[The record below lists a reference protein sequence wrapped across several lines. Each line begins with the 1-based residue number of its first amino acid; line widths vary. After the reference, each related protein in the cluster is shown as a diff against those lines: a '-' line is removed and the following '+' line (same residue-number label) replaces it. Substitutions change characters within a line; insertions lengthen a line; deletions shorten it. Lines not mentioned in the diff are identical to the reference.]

1 MLRCESTLNS
11 TKANLLAR
19 SRAGFVFVR
28 RPMRI
33 GNFKVVLC
41 LSVLF
46 CLLLPAASSVTPAQD
61 KPNRIVRETFLSN
74 KKKRTF
80 YLYVPP
86 SAKAPAP
93 LIVLLHGSGRDGM
106 SLVEKWRDLA
116 DKEGIIIV
124 GPDSDGSSGWSV
136 PRDGP
141 DFLRDLVEDLKAKYP
156 INPRRVYLFGHSAGA
171 VFALIMST
179 VESEYFAATA
189 IHAGAFRQPE
199 EYKTISDGSRKI
211 PIAIWIGTN
220 DQYFSLRDVR
230 ATSDA
235 FRSKG
240 FTVEVTEMPGHNH
253 WYYDLAPSI
262 NAGAWEFLKQYELT
276 SDPHYSLYV
285 GTGVA
290 ASANKLIEEINAL
303 GVKAQELIRRANAK
317 EKEFEGKD
325 FAKDRA
331 QINRIAQED
340 IDLLAESAAFWRAAA
355 EKAETASQLGL
366 DARQKQYFSLVAQYD
381 RKCAELLDA
390 TRARSEAFLSADS
403 FEAIEAR
410 RAEAQKKADK
420 LQQEIDELQKAI
432 DKLMR

>member
-1 MLRCESTLNS
+1 
-11 TKANLLAR
+11 
-19 SRAGFVFVR
+19 
-28 RPMRI
+28 MRI
-33 GNFKVVLC
+33 GNFKVVLPCFIVLLC
-41 LSVLF
+41 LF
-46 CLLLPAASSVTPAQD
+46 LPVASPLTPAQD
-61 KPNRIVRETFLSN
+61 KPNKIVRESILSN

-80 YLYVPP
+80 YLYVPA

-116 DKEGIIIV
+116 NKEGIIIV
-124 GPDSDGSSGWSV
+124 GPDADGASGWSM

-141 DFLRDLVEDLKAKYP
+141 DFLRDLVEDLKSKYP

-171 VFALIMST
+171 VFALIMSI
-179 VESEYFAATA
+179 VEPEYFAATA

-199 EYKTISDGSRKI
+199 EYETISEGSHRI
-211 PIAIWIGTN
+211 PIAIWVGTQ

-230 ATSDA
+230 ATRDA

-253 WYYDLAPSI
+253 WYYDLASSI
-262 NAGAWEFLKQYELT
+262 NASAWEFLKKYELT
-276 SDPHYSLYV
+276 SDPRYSPYV
-285 GTGVA
+285 GADVVD
-290 ASANKLIEEINAL
+290 SANKLIEEINAL
-303 GVKAQELIRRANAK
+303 GMKAKELIRRANEK
-317 EKEFEGKD
+317 EKEFGGKD
-325 FAKDRA
+325 FYKDRA
-331 QINRIAQED
+331 QLTRIAQED
-340 IDLLAESAAFWRAAA
+340 IDLLAESATFWRAAA

-366 DARQKQYFSLVAQYD
+366 GSKQKQYFSLVAQYD

-390 TRARSEAFLSADS
+390 TRERSEAFLSADS

-410 RAEAQKKADK
+410 RNEAQKKADK
-420 LQQEIDELQKAI
+420 LQQEIDELQKTI

>member
-1 MLRCESTLNS
+1 M
-11 TKANLLAR
+11 
-19 SRAGFVFVR
+19 RAV
-28 RPMRI
+28 
-33 GNFKVVLC
+33 NFKVVLSCFLVLLC
-41 LSVLF
+41 LFLTG
-46 CLLLPAASSVTPAQD
+46 ASSSLTPAQD
-61 KPNRIVRETFLSN
+61 KPNKIVHESILSN

-80 YLYVPP
+80 YLYVPA
-86 SAKAPAP
+86 SAKAPVP

-106 SLVEKWRDLA
+106 SLVEKWKGLA
-116 DKEGIIIV
+116 DKEGVIIV
-124 GPDSDGSSGWSV
+124 GPDSDGSSGWSM

-156 INPRRVYLFGHSAGA
+156 INPRRIYLFGHSAGA
-171 VFALIMST
+171 VFALMMSALET
-179 VESEYFAATA
+179 EYFAATA

-199 EYKTISDGSRKI
+199 EYKAISDGGRRI
-211 PIAIWIGTN
+211 PVAIWVGTQ

-230 ATSDA
+230 ATRDA

-262 NAGAWEFLKQYELT
+262 NASAWEFLKKYELT
-276 SDPHYSLYV
+276 SDPRYSPYV

-290 ASANKLIEEINAL
+290 ASANKLIEEIDAL
-303 GVKAQELIRRANAK
+303 GEKAQELIRRANEK

-331 QINRIAQED
+331 QITRIAQED
-340 IDLLAESAAFWRAAA
+340 IDLLAESATFWRAAA

-366 DARQKQYFSLVAQYD
+366 GSKQKQYFSLVAQYD

-390 TRARSEAFLSADS
+390 TRERAEAFLSADS
-403 FEAIEAR
+403 FEAMEAR
-410 RAEAQKKADK
+410 RSEAQKRVDK
-420 LQQEIDELQKAI
+420 LQQEIDDLRKTI

>member
-1 MLRCESTLNS
+1 MLM
-11 TKANLLAR
+11 APNLWPAMKN
-19 SRAGFVFVR
+19 ADQ
-28 RPMRI
+28 
-33 GNFKVVLC
+33 KVVLHSLIFLLC
-41 LSVLF
+41 SLVL
-46 CLLLPAASSVTPAQD
+46 CSSTVSAQGKSD
-61 KPNRIVRETFLSN
+61 NPNKIVKESILSN

-80 YLYVPP
+80 YLYVPA

-106 SLVEKWRDLA
+106 SLIEKWRELA

-124 GPDSDGSSGWSV
+124 GPDSDGASGWSM

-141 DFLRDLVEDLKAKYP
+141 DFLRDLVEDLKSKYP

-171 VFALIMST
+171 VFALIMSI
-179 VESEYFAATA
+179 VESDYFAATA

-199 EYKTISDGSRKI
+199 EYKTISEGSHRI
-211 PIAIWIGTN
+211 PIAIWVGTQ

-230 ATSDA
+230 ATRDA

-240 FTVEVTEMPGHNH
+240 FTLEVTEMPGHNH

-262 NAGAWEFLKQYELT
+262 NASAWEFLKKYELT
-276 SDPHYSLYV
+276 SDPRYSPYV
-285 GTGVA
+285 GAGVA
-290 ASANKLIEEINAL
+290 ASANKLTEEINAL
-303 GVKAQELIRRANAK
+303 GVKAQELIRRANEK

-331 QINRIAQED
+331 QITRIAQED
-340 IDLLAESAAFWRAAA
+340 VDLLAESATFWRAAA

-366 DARQKQYFSLVAQYD
+366 GSKQKQYFSLVAQYD

-390 TRARSEAFLSADS
+390 TRERSEAFLSQDS
-403 FEAIEAR
+403 FEVIEAR
-410 RAEAQKKADK
+410 RNEAQKKADK
-420 LQQEIDELQKAI
+420 LQQEVDELQKTI
-432 DKLMR
+432 DKLMRKGL

>member
-1 MLRCESTLNS
+1 
-11 TKANLLAR
+11 
-19 SRAGFVFVR
+19 
-28 RPMRI
+28 MRTA
-33 GNFKVVLC
+33 NFKFALSSLIVL
-41 LSVLF
+41 LGLF
-46 CLLLPAASSVTPAQD
+46 LTGASRLTPAQD
-61 KPNRIVRETFLSN
+61 KPNKILRESILSN

-86 SAKAPAP
+86 SVKAPAP

-106 SLVEKWRDLA
+106 SLVEKWKDLA

-124 GPDSDGSSGWSV
+124 GPDSDGASGWSM

-141 DFLRDLVEDLKAKYP
+141 DFLRDLVEDLKSKYP

-171 VFALIMST
+171 VFALIMSL
-179 VESEYFAATA
+179 VEPEYFAATA

-199 EYKTISDGSRKI
+199 EYKTITEGSHRI
-211 PIAIWIGTN
+211 PIAIWVGTQ

-230 ATSDA
+230 ATREA

-240 FTVEVTEMPGHNH
+240 FTLEVTEMPGHNH

-262 NAGAWEFLKQYELT
+262 NASAWEFLKKYELT
-276 SDPHYSLYV
+276 SDPRYSPYV
-285 GTGVA
+285 GTGVS

-303 GVKAQELIRRANAK
+303 GAKAQELIRRANEK

-331 QINRIAQED
+331 QLTRIAQED
-340 IDLLAESAAFWRAAA
+340 IDLLSESATFWRAAA
-355 EKAETASQLGL
+355 EKAEAASQLELGGK
-366 DARQKQYFSLVAQYD
+366 QKQYFSLVAQYD

-390 TRARSEAFLSADS
+390 TRQRSEAFLSADS
-403 FEAIEAR
+403 LAVFEAR
-410 RAEAQKKADK
+410 RDEAQKRADK
-420 LQQEIDELQKAI
+420 LQQEIDELQKTI
-432 DKLMR
+432 DKLMH